1 MKYEEGCKDLAKATN
16 TATWEIRTSGMIEA
30 NRTQQRFESIRR
42 QDAAHLEARRQRLAD
57 MLEQESMEFEQQLE
71 QLEETPEERK
81 SRMQARAL
89 ELKQKREAER
99 QAFVQQQY
107 ERQWRLACDPLRE
120 QDSKLILKATN
131 AARAYQIGE
140 KMRQLE
146 IEEQESRAF
155 DEMWERDRLAKLER
169 EAADAAARKA
179 MNEAQKRVLDRQ
191 VHELHSYRT
200 SEKELMAQEA
210 ELLRQQCE
218 LEQQEA
224 KRVEQLR
231 ADMVARAHDELD
243 SFNVKRRSQMQSAL
257 ERERLEDSAMLASR
271 LEAERMAEE
280 RETAS
285 KLAMQQET
293 KLFTEHMLAQKR
305 ELNKQEAAQE
315 EIRSKELTKAWE
327 KRTAVWGQEQEA
339 RERLMAQVLDE
350 RKLQVMTKLEK
361 ELIAKQKAADDRAT
375 LEAELRRVNGMEMD
389 KAAAA
394 SRTRLEHRSLLEQ
407 QVKEKAFKKAAA
419 DFSKDQERA
428 AAERAEAE
436 YQSMLGSQMAKT
448 QAQMSR
454 YS

>member
-1 MKYEEGCKDLAKATN
+1 
-16 TATWEIRTSGMIEA
+16 
-30 NRTQQRFESIRR
+30 
-42 QDAAHLEARRQRLAD
+42 
-57 MLEQESMEFEQQLE
+57 
-71 QLEETPEERK
+71 
-81 SRMQARAL
+81 
-89 ELKQKREAER
+89 
-99 QAFVQQQY
+99 
-107 ERQWRLACDPLRE
+107 
-120 QDSKLILKATN
+120 
-131 AARAYQIGE
+131 
-140 KMRQLE
+140 
-146 IEEQESRAF
+146 
-155 DEMWERDRLAKLER
+155 
-169 EAADAAARKA
+169 
-179 MNEAQKRVLDRQ
+179 
-191 VHELHSYRT
+191 
-200 SEKELMAQEA
+200 
-210 ELLRQQCE
+210 
-218 LEQQEA
+218 
-224 KRVEQLR
+224 
-231 ADMVARAHDELD
+231 
-243 SFNVKRRSQMQSAL
+243 
-257 ERERLEDSAMLASR
+257 MLASR